1 MKVVGRYG
9 EGVLEAVP
17 DEVARLERLG
27 YDALTTGE
35 LKNEATMRW
44 TLAAH
49 ASTRAEI
56 GMSVMIAFPRSPFVT
71 AQMAWE
77 LQRMTGGRIS
87 VGLGSQVKGHNER
100 RFSTGPWTSPAAR
113 MEEYVGMMRAVWE
126 TFQSEKLVP
135 FEGEHYQFTLCPPAF
150 SLGPI
155 DVPFPKIFL
164 AAVNPAMTRVAGRV
178 ADGLLPHSFT
188 TEKYVREVTLPNLA
202 RGAEQAGRD
211 VADIDV
217 SAGGMMAIAETE
229 SELERKLIELRTR
242 VAFYGSTR
250 TYQKVFEIHG
260 QEELGQKLH
269 ELSVQNRWDDMPGI
283 VPLEVVEEFVTSG
296 TFESLPAEIERRQ
309 GFADRVSIDVSTRSN
324 DDENDE
330 RLLDLIRRVQ
340 AIQSRAH

>member
-9 EGVLEAVP
+9 EDVLEAVP
-17 DEVARLERLG
+17 GEIARLERLG
-27 YDALTTGE
+27 YDVLTTGE
-35 LKNEATMRW
+35 LKYEATTRW

-87 VGLGSQVKGHNER
+87 IGLGSQVKGHNER
-100 RFSTGPWTSPAAR
+100 RFSTGEWVSPAAR
-113 MEEYVGMMRAVWE
+113 MEEYVQMMRAVWQ
-126 TFQSEKLVP
+126 TFQTGKLNP
-135 FEGEHYQFTLCPPAF
+135 FEGDHYQFTLCPPAF
-150 SLGPI
+150 NAGPI

-188 TEKYVREVTLPNLA
+188 TEKFVREVTLPNLA
-202 RGAEQAGRD
+202 KGAEQAGRD
-211 VADIDV
+211 VADIEIA
-217 SAGGMMAIAETE
+217 AGGMMALADSD
-229 SELERKLIELRTR
+229 SELEQKLLKLRQR

-250 TYQKVFEIHG
+250 TYQKVFEVHG

-269 ELSVQNRWDDMPGI
+269 EMSVTDRWGEMPDA
-283 VPLEVVEEFVTSG
+283 VALDVVKEFAISG
-296 TFESLPAEIERRQ
+296 TYDSLPGEIERRQ
-309 GFADRVSIDVSTRSN
+309 GFADRVSIDTA
-324 DDENDE
+324 DDPANED
-330 RLLDLIRRVQ
+330 RLIDLIQRVLQ
-340 AIQSRAH
+340 I

>member
-9 EGVLEAVP
+9 EDVLEAVP
-17 DEVARLERLG
+17 GEIARLERLG
-27 YDALTTGE
+27 YDVLTTGE
-35 LKNEATMRW
+35 LKYEATTRW

-87 VGLGSQVKGHNER
+87 IGLGSQVKGHNER
-100 RFSTGPWTSPAAR
+100 RFSTGEWVSPAAR
-113 MEEYVGMMRAVWE
+113 MEEYVQMMRAVWQ
-126 TFQSEKLVP
+126 TFQTGKLNP
-135 FEGEHYQFTLCPPAF
+135 FEGDHYQFTLCPPAF
-150 SLGPI
+150 NAGPI

-188 TEKYVREVTLPNLA
+188 TEKFVREVTLPNLA
-202 RGAEQAGRD
+202 KGAEQAGRD
-211 VADIDV
+211 VADIEIA
-217 SAGGMMAIAETE
+217 AGGMMALADSD
-229 SELERKLIELRTR
+229 SELEQKLLKLRQR

-250 TYQKVFEIHG
+250 TYQKVFEVHG

-269 ELSVQNRWDDMPGI
+269 EMSVTDRWGEMPEA
-283 VPLEVVEEFVTSG
+283 VALDVVKEFAISG
-296 TFESLPAEIERRQ
+296 TYDSLPGEIERRQ
-309 GFADRVSIDVSTRSN
+309 GFADRVSIDTA
-324 DDENDE
+324 DDPANED
-330 RLLDLIRRVQ
+330 RLIDLIQRVLQ
-340 AIQSRAH
+340 I

>member
-17 DEVARLERLG
+17 DEIARLERLG

-35 LKNEATMRW
+35 LKYEATTRW

-87 VGLGSQVKGHNER
+87 IGLGSQVKGHNER
-100 RFSTGPWTSPAAR
+100 RFSTGEWVSPAAR
-113 MEEYVGMMRAVWE
+113 MEEYVLMMRAVWK
-126 TFQSEKLVP
+126 TFQTGELSP
-135 FEGEHYQFTLCPPAF
+135 FVGKHYQFTLCPPAF
-150 SLGPI
+150 NPGPI
-155 DVPFPKIFL
+155 NAPFPKIVL

-202 RGAEQAGRD
+202 IGAEAAGRD
-211 VADIDV
+211 VNEIEIA
-217 SAGGMMAIAETE
+217 AGGMMALAETE
-229 SELERKLIELRTR
+229 SALEQKLTKLRER
-242 VAFYGSTR
+242 IAFYGSTR
-250 TYQKVFEIHG
+250 TYQRVFEVHG
-260 QEELGQKLH
+260 QEELGKKLH
-269 ELSVQNRWDDMPGI
+269 EMSVTDRWSEMADVVSLDVVREFAMTGTYESMPD
-283 VPLEVVEEFVTSG
+283 
-296 TFESLPAEIERRQ
+296 EIGRRQ
-309 GFADRVSIDVSTRSN
+309 SFADRVSIDTSN
-324 DDENDE
+324 DPTKEDK
-330 RLLDLIRRVQ
+330 LKDLITRVQ
-340 AIQSRAH
+340 QIGTQA